1 MVCQANGRLFFLTI
15 FLDPLEHV
23 EALLRS
29 ALTDDEVA
37 KAIDSAQNVK
47 VVSYEVDNPELLRQM
62 VKKVV
67 LDKRDL
73 NKKVVAMQKQAIK
86 DKATNDKMFAKVEQ
100 IATALNMSRK
110 DKACGTCGKKCTTC
124 K

>member
-1 MVCQANGRLFFLTI
+1 M
-15 FLDPLEHV
+15 
-23 EALLRS
+23 
-29 ALTDDEVA
+29 
-37 KAIDSAQNVK
+37 
-47 VVSYEVDNPELLRQM
+47 VSYEVDNPELLRQM